1 MEFKDL
7 QERLRIL
14 LCARVSSGELTGSSL
29 ARQVGLRQAHVSN
42 FLNRKRGMSVDA
54 MDSVLGVLRISVL
67 DLADPDEINRRV
79 TLSDPPT
86 ASAFDNVLMVTPE
99 TAARQTFIAAEHV
112 IGIYKFRKS
121 FLKKLRPALVRRK
134 KEFRRFVLF
143 KVDEYSGVGMYPRL
157 QPGAT
162 VLIDRHYNS
171 LEPYRAGEKSMYAV
185 KKLNTAVIR
194 YIDLRDRHIA
204 LRPINP
210 AYATEIIELRP
221 GETAEDYIVG
231 RVAHVAIET

>member
-42 FLNRKRGMSVDA
+42 FLSRKRGMSVGA

-79 TLSDPPT
+79 TLIEPPT
-86 ASAFDNVLMVTPE
+86 ASAFVNVVMVTPE
-99 TAARQTFIAAEHV
+99 TAARQTFISAEHV
-112 IGIYKFRKS
+112 VAIYKFRKS
-121 FLKKLRPALVRRK
+121 FMKKLRPALVRRK
-134 KEFRRFVLF
+134 KDFRRFVLF

-171 LEPYRAGEKSMYAV
+171 LAPYRAGEKSMYAV
-185 KKLNTAVIR
+185 KKFDTAVIR
-194 YIDLRDRHIA
+194 YIDLREGHIA

-221 GETAEDYIVG
+221 GEAAEDYIVG

>member
-42 FLNRKRGMSVDA
+42 FLSRKRGMSVGA

-79 TLSDPPT
+79 TLIEPPT
-86 ASAFDNVLMVTPE
+86 ASAFVNVVRVTPE
-99 TAARQTFIAAEHV
+99 TAARQTFISAEHV
-112 IGIYKFRKS
+112 VAIYKFRKS
-121 FLKKLRPALVRRK
+121 FMKKLRPALVRRK
-134 KEFRRFVLF
+134 KDFRRFVLF

-171 LEPYRAGEKSMYAV
+171 LAPYRAGEKSMYAV
-185 KKLNTAVIR
+185 KKFDTAVIR
-194 YIDLRDRHIA
+194 YIDLREGHIA

-221 GETAEDYIVG
+221 GEAAEDYIVG

>member
-29 ARQVGLRQAHVSN
+29 ARRVGLRQAHVSN
-42 FLNRKRGMSVDA
+42 FLSRKRGMSVGA

-79 TLSDPPT
+79 TLIEPPT
-86 ASAFDNVLMVTPE
+86 ASAFVNVVMVTPE
-99 TAARQTFIAAEHV
+99 TAARQTFISAEHV
-112 IGIYKFRKS
+112 VAIYKFRKS
-121 FLKKLRPALVRRK
+121 FMKKLRPALVRRK
-134 KEFRRFVLF
+134 KDFRRFVLF

-171 LEPYRAGEKSMYAV
+171 LAPYRAGEKSMYAV
-185 KKLNTAVIR
+185 KKFDTAVIR
-194 YIDLRDRHIA
+194 YIDLREGHIA

-221 GETAEDYIVG
+221 GEAAEDYIVG

>member
-1 MEFKDL
+1 
-7 QERLRIL
+7 
-14 LCARVSSGELTGSSL
+14 
-29 ARQVGLRQAHVSN
+29 
-42 FLNRKRGMSVDA
+42 
-54 MDSVLGVLRISVL
+54 VL

-79 TLSDPPT
+79 TLIEPPT
-86 ASAFDNVLMVTPE
+86 ASAFVNVVMVTPE
-99 TAARQTFIAAEHV
+99 TAARQTFISAEHV
-112 IGIYKFRKS
+112 VAIYKFRKS
-121 FLKKLRPALVRRK
+121 FMKKLRPALVRRK

-171 LEPYRAGEKSMYAV
+171 LAPYRAGEKSMYAV
-185 KKLNTAVIR
+185 KKFDTAVIR
-194 YIDLRDRHIA
+194 YIDLREGHIA

-221 GETAEDYIVG
+221 GEAAEDYIVG